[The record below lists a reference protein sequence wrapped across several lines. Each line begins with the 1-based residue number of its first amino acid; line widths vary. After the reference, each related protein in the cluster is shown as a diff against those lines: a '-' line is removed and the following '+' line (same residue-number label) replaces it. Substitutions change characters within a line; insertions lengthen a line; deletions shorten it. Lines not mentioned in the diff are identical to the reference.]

1 MKCEQA
7 VRVVLEHVGEGI
19 LVPTMS
25 AIKWVDTLAPETLRV
40 SCVPL
45 MGGASALGLGL
56 ALSQRERPV
65 IVLDGDG
72 SLQMQLGSLVTC
84 VENAP
89 KNFIHIVFNNGVW
102 FENMV
107 NLDVPG
113 SAVVRYSEMAV
124 AAGYCS
130 AHHFADHDAF
140 RQAMPNLLA
149 SPGPHFVELKIEP
162 ASANLWGAD
171 NLQPDLTDYHF
182 TRMGVEAENLRGA
195 LEATAP

>member
-7 VRVVLEHVGEGI
+7 VRAVIEYVGEGI

-56 ALSQRERPV
+56 ALSQPKRSV

-113 SAVVRYSEMAV
+113 SADVRYSEMAQ
-124 AAGYCS
+124 AAGYKS
-130 AHHFADHDAF
+130 THHFADHEAF
-140 RQAMPNLLA
+140 RKALPDLLVA
-149 SPGPHFVELKIEP
+149 PGPHFVELKIEP
-162 ASANLWGAD
+162 ACGNLWGAE
-171 NLQPDLTDYHF
+171 NLQPDLPDYHF
-182 TRMGVEAENLRGA
+182 ARMGVEAEKLRGTLA
-195 LEATAP
+195 AAPN

>member
-7 VRVVLEHVGEGI
+7 VRAVLEHVGDGI

-25 AIKWVDTLAPETLRV
+25 AIRWVDTLAPETLRV

-56 ALSQRERPV
+56 ALSQPERSV

-113 SAVVRYSEMAV
+113 SADVRYSEMAE
-124 AAGYCS
+124 AAGYRS
-130 AHHFADHDAF
+130 AHHFADNEAF
-140 RQAMPNLLA
+140 GQALPYLLA

-162 ASANLWGAD
+162 ASGNLWGAE
-171 NLQPDLTDYHF
+171 NLQPDLPDYHF
-182 TRMGVEAENLRGA
+182 ARMGVEAEKLRSTLA
-195 LEATAP
+195 AAAD